1 MQVILLGVSHRT
13 APVELRE
20 RLDFSSR
27 DLGAAVEALALRPSA
42 AESVVLSTC
51 NRSEI
56 YVVSTDPARAR
67 EEVTAF
73 LSEYHNL
80 PSSAFTPHLFSHDN
94 EAAVRHLFRVAA
106 GLDSIVVGEP
116 QILGQVKDAFQAA
129 AEHHRTGPMLSKLF
143 HWSFLVGK
151 RVRAETGLGEGAV
164 SVSFAA
170 VALARKIFG
179 QLTGRRVLVVGAGE
193 ISTLTAQHLRTH
205 GVGEILVTSRTPG
218 HAEALAASVNG
229 RSIAWDDLAQGV
241 AVADIVVTATGS
253 QRPIITRAQVEAVT
267 GRHRRDPLFIIDIAV
282 PRDVEAS
289 VGDIEQVFLYNV
301 DDLQTIVQENLSR
314 RSSEVDRAEAI
325 VAEELAKFA
334 AWLRSRGAV
343 PTIVALRERF
353 DRIRR
358 SELSRLDGKLSG
370 LSPEARTRVEE
381 ITRLIVEKLLL
392 EPTEQ
397 LKGLPD
403 EETQIAY
410 TEALN
415 RLFRLREGESLSSTE
430 ETSAEVTQ
438 ADRRGK

>member
-1 MQVILLGVSHRT
+1 VQVILLGVSHRT

-27 DLGAAVEALALRPSA
+27 DLGAAIEALALRPSA
-42 AESVVLSTC
+42 AETVVLSTC

-56 YVVSTDPARAR
+56 YVVSGDPARAR
-67 EEVTAF
+67 EEVTGF
-73 LSEYHNL
+73 LSEYHRL
-80 PSSAFTPHLFSHDN
+80 PESVFTPHLFSHDS

-129 AEHHRTGPMLSKLF
+129 SEHHHAGPMLSKLF

-151 RVRAETGLGEGAV
+151 RVRTETGLGEGAV

-179 QLTGRRVLVVGAGE
+179 QLNGRRVLVVGAGE
-193 ISTLTAQHLRTH
+193 ISTLTAQHLRAN
-205 GVGEILVTSRTPG
+205 GVGEILVTSRTQA

-229 RSIAWDDLAQGV
+229 RSVPWDDLAQGV
-241 AVADIVVTATGS
+241 AASDIVVTATGS
-253 QRPIITRAQVEAVT
+253 QRPIITRAQVEAS
-267 GRHRRDPLFIIDIAV
+267 RHRRDPLFIIDIAV

-301 DDLQTIVQENLSR
+301 DDLQTLVQENLSR

-325 VAEELAKFA
+325 VAEEVAKFG
-334 AWLRSRGAV
+334 AWQRSRGAV

-358 SELSRLDGKLSG
+358 SELNRLDGKLSG
-370 LSPEARTRVEE
+370 LTPEARTRVDEV
-381 ITRLIVEKLLL
+381 TRLIVEKLLL

-403 EETQIAY
+403 EETQVAY
-410 TEALN
+410 TEAIN
-415 RLFRLREGESLSSTE
+415 RLFRLRESESRSPVDDGA
-430 ETSAEVTQ
+430 AEVTP
-438 ADRRGK
+438 ADRRRQ

>member
-27 DLGAAVEALALRPSA
+27 DLGAAIEALALRPSA
-42 AESVVLSTC
+42 AETVVLSTC

-56 YVVSTDPARAR
+56 YVVSGDPARAR
-67 EEVTAF
+67 EEVTGF
-73 LSEYHNL
+73 LSEYHRL
-80 PSSAFTPHLFSHDN
+80 PESVFTPHLFSHDS

-129 AEHHRTGPMLSKLF
+129 AEHHRAGPMLSKLF

-151 RVRAETGLGEGAV
+151 RVRTETGLGEGAV

-179 QLTGRRVLVVGAGE
+179 QLNGRRVLVVGAGE
-193 ISTLTAQHLRTH
+193 ISTLTAQHLRAN
-205 GVGEILVTSRTPG
+205 GVGEILVTSRTQA

-229 RSIAWDDLAQGV
+229 RSVPWDDLAQGV
-241 AVADIVVTATGS
+241 AASDIVVTATGS
-253 QRPIITRAQVEAVT
+253 QRPIITRAQVEAS
-267 GRHRRDPLFIIDIAV
+267 RHRRDPLFIIDIAV

-301 DDLQTIVQENLSR
+301 DDLQTLVQENLSR

-325 VAEELAKFA
+325 VAEEVAKFG
-334 AWLRSRGAV
+334 AWQRSRGAV

-358 SELSRLDGKLSG
+358 SELNRLDGKLSG
-370 LSPEARTRVEE
+370 LTPEARTRVDEV
-381 ITRLIVEKLLL
+381 TRLIVEKLLL

-403 EETQIAY
+403 EETQVAY
-410 TEALN
+410 TEAIN
-415 RLFRLREGESLSSTE
+415 RLFRLRESESRSPVDDGA
-430 ETSAEVTQ
+430 AEVTP
-438 ADRRGK
+438 ADRRRQ

>member
-27 DLGAAVEALALRPSA
+27 DLGAAIEALALRPSA
-42 AESVVLSTC
+42 AETVVLSTC

-56 YVVSTDPARAR
+56 YVVSGDPARAR
-67 EEVTAF
+67 EEVTGF
-73 LSEYHNL
+73 LSEYHRL
-80 PSSAFTPHLFSHDN
+80 PESVFTPHLFSHDS

-129 AEHHRTGPMLSKLF
+129 AEHHRAGPVLSKLF

-151 RVRAETGLGEGAV
+151 RVRTETGLGEGAV

-179 QLTGRRVLVVGAGE
+179 QLNGRRVLVVGAGE
-193 ISTLTAQHLRTH
+193 ISTLTAQHLRAN
-205 GVGEILVTSRTPG
+205 GVGEILVTSRTQA

-229 RSIAWDDLAQGV
+229 RSVPWDDLAQGV
-241 AVADIVVTATGS
+241 AASDIVVTATGS
-253 QRPIITRAQVEAVT
+253 QRPIITRAQVEAS
-267 GRHRRDPLFIIDIAV
+267 RHRRDPLFIIDIAV

-301 DDLQTIVQENLSR
+301 DDLQTLVQENLSR

-325 VAEELAKFA
+325 VAEEVAKFG
-334 AWLRSRGAV
+334 AWQRSRGAV

-358 SELSRLDGKLSG
+358 SELNRLDGKLSG
-370 LSPEARTRVEE
+370 LTPEARTRVDEV
-381 ITRLIVEKLLL
+381 TRLIVEKLLL

-403 EETQIAY
+403 EETQVAY
-410 TEALN
+410 TEAIN
-415 RLFRLREGESLSSTE
+415 RLFRLRESESLSPVDDGAT
-430 ETSAEVTQ
+430 EVTP
-438 ADRRGK
+438 ADRRRK

>member
-56 YVVSTDPARAR
+56 YVVCDDAARAR

-73 LSEYHNL
+73 LSDYHSL
-80 PSSAFTPHLFSHDN
+80 PAADFTPHLFSHDN

-129 AEHHRTGPMLSKLF
+129 SERHRTGPLLSKLF

-151 RVRAETGLGEGAV
+151 RVRSETGLGEGAV

-179 QLTGRRVLVVGAGE
+179 QLQGRRVLVVGAGE
-193 ISTLTAQHLRTH
+193 ISTLTAQHLRNN
-205 GVGEILVTSRTPG
+205 GVGEIIVTSRTAA
-218 HAEALAASVNG
+218 HAEALATSVSG
-229 RSIAWDDLAQGV
+229 RSVPWDELAHAV
-241 AVADIVVTATGS
+241 SVADIVVTATGS
-253 QRPIITRAQVEAVT
+253 QRPIITRAQIEAVT

-314 RSSEVDRAEAI
+314 RGSEVARAEAI
-325 VAEELAKFA
+325 VSEELAKFA

-358 SELSRLDGKLSG
+358 SELNRLEGKLSG
-370 LSPEARTRVEE
+370 LPPEARVRVDE

-403 EETQIAY
+403 EETQVAY
-410 TEALN
+410 TEAIN
-415 RLFRLREGESLSSTE
+415 RLFRLREAESLPPD
-430 ETSAEVTQ
+430 ETADEVTP
-438 ADRRGK
+438 AERRRK